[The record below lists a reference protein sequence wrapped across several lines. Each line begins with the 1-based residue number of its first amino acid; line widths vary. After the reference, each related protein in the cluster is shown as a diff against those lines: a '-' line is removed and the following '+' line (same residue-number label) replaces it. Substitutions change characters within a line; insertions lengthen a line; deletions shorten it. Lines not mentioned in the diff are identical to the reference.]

1 MVLTSIMIGDQ
12 QKLTEAVDQ
21 AIKDEGDGLKGMHGY
36 DELKRMQESIKH
48 LETQIQQSIAESI
61 VIVNS

>member
-1 MVLTSIMIGDQ
+1 MIGDQ